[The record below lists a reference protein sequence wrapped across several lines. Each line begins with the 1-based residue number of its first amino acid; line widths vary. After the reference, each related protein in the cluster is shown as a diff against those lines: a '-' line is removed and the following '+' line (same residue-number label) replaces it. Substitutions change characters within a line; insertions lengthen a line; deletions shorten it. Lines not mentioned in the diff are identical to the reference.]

1 MLYDT
6 HAHLNDE
13 AFASDA
19 EAALERALSAGVTKI
34 NIVGCDPEMSAQAVA
49 MAEKHDAIYAVVG
62 IHPSDADKYD
72 DDMEEQ
78 LRRWAAMEKVV
89 AIGEIGLDYHFEDD
103 VDHGIQREVFRRQ
116 LRLAEELDLPVVIH
130 CRDAMEDAV
139 GILREV
145 RPQSGFKGVFHC
157 FSGSWEQAKV
167 CLALG
172 FYIGFDGPLTF
183 KNSKKL
189 PRIAREMPLDR
200 LLIETDCPYMSPEPL
215 RGRRNEPA
223 HVKHIAAKVA
233 ELRGISIEEAEKAT
247 YENGCRLFG
256 MKK

>member
-13 AFASDA
+13 AFAEDA
-19 EAALERALSAGVTKI
+19 EAALVRALDAGVTKI
-34 NIVGCDPEMSAQAVA
+34 NIVGCDPQMSAKAVE
-49 MAEKHDAIYAVVG
+49 MAEKYDAVYAVVG

-72 DDMEEQ
+72 EAVEEQ
-78 LRRWAAMEKVV
+78 LRQWAALEKVV

-103 VDHGIQREVFRRQ
+103 VDHDIQREVFRRQ
-116 LRLAEELDLPVVIH
+116 LCLASELNMPVVIH
-130 CRDAMEDAV
+130 SRDAMDDTV
-139 GILREV
+139 RIIREEQ
-145 RPQSGFKGVFHC
+145 PEGGFQGVFHC

-167 CLALG
+167 CLELG

-183 KNSKKL
+183 KNSRKL
-189 PRIAREMPLDR
+189 PKVASEMPLER
-200 LLIETDCPYMSPEPL
+200 VLIETDCPYMAPEPV

-223 HVKHIAAKVA
+223 YVKHIAAKVA
-233 ELRGISIEEAEKAT
+233 QLRGISPEDADRIS

-256 MKK
+256 LE